1 VLAATRH
8 KLILEQLQSAG
19 FVKVSELSQQ
29 FNVTEKTIREDL
41 IKLENK
47 QWLKRIHG
55 GAVFV
60 ESSEQPDFALKLPN
74 TVNQNEKQCI
84 ASYAVNHM
92 IEEHDIIA
100 LDSGSTTLEIA
111 KQLSNIPLTIITND
125 LLIIREV
132 MAKDQIK
139 LVVPG
144 GYSRHNLL
152 IPSNPIEWVN
162 ELNIYKLFL
171 STSGIH
177 PSYGLS
183 IFSYEQLAVKKSFI
197 HASKEVIC
205 VADHGKFGRGAL
217 HTFAQLE
224 QIHSFITD
232 EGIAPEV
239 KEQMEQAGATMII
252 SNQNTTV

>member
-1 VLAATRH
+1 MLAATRH
-8 KLILEQLQSAG
+8 KLILEQLQSEG

-74 TVNQNEKQCI
+74 TVNQSEKQQI
-84 ASYAVNHM
+84 AEYVVNHM
-92 IEEHDIIA
+92 IEMHDIIA

-111 KQLSNIPLTIITND
+111 KHLANMPLTIITND

-132 MAKDQIK
+132 MAKEQIK

-152 IPSNPIEWVN
+152 IPSNPVEWVK

-183 IFSYEQLAVKKSFI
+183 IFSHEQLALKKSLI
-197 HASKEVIC
+197 QASKEVVC
-205 VADHGKFGRGAL
+205 VADHSKFGRGAL

-224 QIHSFITD
+224 QINSFVTD
-232 EGIAPEV
+232 HGVPE
-239 KEQMEQAGATMII
+239 KLLEQMQQAGAKLVMA
-252 SNQNTTV
+252 N

>member
-1 VLAATRH
+1 MLAATRH
-8 KLILEQLQSAG
+8 KLILEQLQSEG

-41 IKLENK
+41 IKLEKK

-74 TVNQNEKQCI
+74 TVNQSEKQQI
-84 ASYAVNHM
+84 ADYVVSHM
-92 IEEHDIIA
+92 IEAHDIIA
-100 LDSGSTTLEIA
+100 LDSGSTTLEIV
-111 KQLSNIPLTIITND
+111 KRLDNMPLTIISND

-132 MAKDQIK
+132 MAKDQMK
-139 LVVPG
+139 LIVPG

-152 IPSNPIEWVN
+152 IPSNPIEWIK
-162 ELNIYKLFL
+162 EINIYKLFL

-183 IFSYEQLAVKKSFI
+183 IFSHEQLAVKKSFI
-197 HASKEVIC
+197 QASKEVIC
-205 VADHGKFGRGAL
+205 VADHSKFGRGAL
-217 HTFAQLE
+217 HTFAELK
-224 QIHSFITD
+224 QINCFVTD
-232 EGIAPEV
+232 SGLAPEMA
-239 KEQMEQAGATMII
+239 EQMKQAGAALVI
-252 SNQNTTV
+252 SN

>member
-1 VLAATRH
+1 MLAATRH
-8 KLILEQLQSAG
+8 KLILEQLQSKG

-41 IKLENK
+41 IKLEKK

-74 TVNQNEKQCI
+74 TVNQNEKQHI
-84 ASYAVNHM
+84 ADYVVQHF
-92 IEEHDIIA
+92 IHEHDIIA

-111 KQLSNIPLTIITND
+111 KRLSNMPLTIISND

-132 MAKDQIK
+132 MAKDQMK

-152 IPSNPIEWVN
+152 IPSNPIEWVK

-177 PSYGLS
+177 PSFGLS
-183 IFSYEQLAVKKSFI
+183 IFSHEQLPLKRSLIEA
-197 HASKEVIC
+197 AKEVIC
-205 VADHGKFGRGAL
+205 LADHSKFGRGAL
-217 HTFAQLE
+217 HTFAEISQVDSFVTDRGISDQL
-224 QIHSFITD
+224 
-232 EGIAPEV
+232 
-239 KEQMEQAGATMII
+239 KEQMKQAGATLVIAD
-252 SNQNTTV
+252 

>member
-1 VLAATRH
+1 MLAATRH
-8 KLILEQLQSAG
+8 KLILEQLQSEG

-41 IKLENK
+41 IKLEKK

-74 TVNQNEKQCI
+74 TVNQSEKQQI
-84 ASYAVNHM
+84 ADYVVSHM
-92 IEEHDIIA
+92 IEAHDIIA
-100 LDSGSTTLEIA
+100 LDSGSTTLEIV
-111 KQLSNIPLTIITND
+111 KRLDNMPLTIISND

-132 MAKDQIK
+132 MAKDQMK
-139 LVVPG
+139 LIVPG

-152 IPSNPIEWVN
+152 IPSNPIEWIK
-162 ELNIYKLFL
+162 EINIYKLFL

-183 IFSYEQLAVKKSFI
+183 IFSHEQLAVKKSFI
-197 HASKEVIC
+197 QASKEVIC
-205 VADHGKFGRGAL
+205 VADHSKFGRGAL
-217 HTFAQLE
+217 HTFAELE
-224 QIHSFITD
+224 QINCFVTD
-232 EGIAPEV
+232 SGLAPEMA
-239 KEQMEQAGATMII
+239 EQMKQAGAALII
-252 SNQNTTV
+252 SN